1 MGTTGDARKPGL
13 FDLAIQTPKL
23 IFKGLTEFI
32 DPVIAISSAIVKA
45 GKAGKLLPGF
55 MKVLPDEEENYLL
68 DVELGPYD
76 LPPPAGKLPNPFG
89 DTEIPLFQLDADREV
104 LHTGPDPF
112 EPVNIK
118 LQLPMF
124 EIKDAVTGQ
133 SLSPFLQYHFF
144 KFKDSYDL
152 PNGIT
157 TPKGKEWR
165 KFTLALAKF
174 DIPTMFETVLKEYL
188 IQMKKDCDQ
197 PYIIKL
203 NGIPTPPVPTLVMPG
218 DKLDL
223 PLTPIAMS
231 LLPMDVLGGYGPGP
245 PHTPLGHIYHGLIA
259 AEQLSFPSLVDKER
273 QRAAAGLE
281 NKKKPIG
288 KLCIDIDKMRDESE
302 RGIAEGA
309 PKPIPKSGANP
320 PASGPSGSPTP
331 ATPKSP
337 KAASGP
343 DKC

>member
-1 MGTTGDARKPGL
+1 MPT
-13 FDLAIQTPKL
+13 
-23 IFKGLTEFI
+23 
-32 DPVIAISSAIVKA
+32 
-45 GKAGKLLPGF
+45 
-55 MKVLPDEEENYLL
+55 
-68 DVELGPYD
+68 
-76 LPPPAGKLPNPFG
+76 
-89 DTEIPLFQLDADREV
+89 
-104 LHTGPDPF
+104 
-112 EPVNIK
+112 
-118 LQLPMF
+118 LQL
-124 EIKDAVTGQ
+124 
-133 SLSPFLQYHFF
+133 
-144 KFKDSYDL
+144 
-152 PNGIT
+152 
-157 TPKGKEWR
+157 
-165 KFTLALAKF
+165 
-174 DIPTMFETVLKEYL
+174 
-188 IQMKKDCDQ
+188 
-197 PYIIKL
+197 
-203 NGIPTPPVPTLVMPG
+203 PG

-259 AEQLSFPSLVDKER
+259 AEQLSFPSLADKER

-302 RGIAEGA
+302 RGIAQRA